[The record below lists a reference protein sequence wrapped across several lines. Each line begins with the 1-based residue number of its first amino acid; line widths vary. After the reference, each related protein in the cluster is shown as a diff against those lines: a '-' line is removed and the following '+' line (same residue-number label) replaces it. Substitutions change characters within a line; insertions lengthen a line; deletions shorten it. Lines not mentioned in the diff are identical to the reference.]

1 MDPPGWRQAEN
12 GGSAKQA
19 IYVYPIPC
27 LNFHDLNH
35 YSQTNQSNN
44 KSIMDYFNTIEVAVR
59 YFKVLHQIMG
69 TAPKPDQ
76 EKVLALAKIGATY
89 DAKVQSWILS
99 YAINYI
105 RDRFLTPFGQKEMS
119 SRFHQWAY
127 IIRSFQGCD
136 ANFKADSFINNVLEK
151 YLLSFGILDDLNAK
165 KKLKEQ
171 EEDYDFSFNPR
182 ETIGRLQKIK
192 LNPCMK
198 IKKRFIEDRN
208 CFWFLCLYR
217 SNQEIYLGYENCS
230 RLWYPGDEK
239 LLEHPIDLLLMRR
252 EKKSIKIIASR
263 LIMEEDETPSWLLR
277 TKSFLKSYQGW
288 KFTIPFED
296 EDMEKLIEGL
306 NKSIRTRCFFPCEPG
321 DKAKNRKRNRTASLT

>member
-12 GGSAKQA
+12 GGSVKQA
-19 IYVYPIPC
+19 SHTSALYAR

-76 EKVLALAKIGATY
+76 EKVLTLAKIGAIY
-89 DAKVQSWILS
+89 DAKVQCWILN

-105 RDRFLTPFGQKEMS
+105 RDHFLISFKQKEMNP
-119 SRFHQWAY
+119 RFHEWVY

-136 ANFKADSFINNVLEK
+136 AKFEADSFINTVSTQ
-151 YLLSFGILDDLNAK
+151 YLDRLNHINSRE
-165 KKLKEQ
+165 KLK
-171 EEDYDFSFNPR
+171 DGGFYYDFDPKK
-182 ETIGRLQKIK
+182 TIKNLQIVKTNSLK
-192 LNPCMK
+192 LLT
-198 IKKRFIEDRN
+198 KRFIEDEN
-208 CFWFLCLYR
+208 YFGFLCLYR
-217 SNQEIYLGYENCS
+217 SNQEIYLGYEDCS
-230 RLWYPGDEK
+230 KLRCPGDEK

-252 EKKSIKIIASR
+252 EEKSIKIIASR
-263 LIMEEDETPSWLLR
+263 LIMEEDETPLWILR
-277 TKSFLKSYQGW
+277 TNFFLKSYQGW
-288 KFTIPFED
+288 KFMIPFED

-321 DKAKNRKRNRTASLT
+321 DKVKNRKRNRTASLT